1 MSVVTTDTGG
11 PHDDRG
17 DQPDTVAEHRTG
29 CVDDPLV
36 GIIAQALQGRLFESV
51 QLMRR
56 AVLERKVG
64 NKAIIDVPLLFA
76 DDLAKFERQCCGNGY
91 RARDGLV
98 VVDHLGSARIGENPA
113 DDIRGVIRPDAAD
126 DRVEIGRL
134 PSERGLCEIREIQ
147 PYRDRER
154 GQQYC
159 DKKPRQHR
167 GAYVSGGCTFFHGRN
182 SDSSTSLARC
192 FHRGWRV

>member
-1 MSVVTTDTGG
+1 
-11 PHDDRG
+11 
-17 DQPDTVAEHRTG
+17 
-29 CVDDPLV
+29 
-36 GIIAQALQGRLFESV
+36 
-51 QLMRR
+51 MRR
-56 AVLERKVG
+56 AVLEGKVG

-113 DDIRGVIRPDAAD
+113 DDIRGVIRPNAAD

-147 PYRDRER
+147 PYRDRSAASSTAIRSPVSTEER
-154 GQQYC
+154 MCREVVLFSMAAIPIHQRRLRDAFIGGGACKALPACCRTAPSCRPGGHGASTPAPYEARSLRRCASRNDC
-159 DKKPRQHR
+159 DKR
-167 GAYVSGGCTFFHGRN
+167 
-182 SDSSTSLARC
+182 
-192 FHRGWRV
+192 